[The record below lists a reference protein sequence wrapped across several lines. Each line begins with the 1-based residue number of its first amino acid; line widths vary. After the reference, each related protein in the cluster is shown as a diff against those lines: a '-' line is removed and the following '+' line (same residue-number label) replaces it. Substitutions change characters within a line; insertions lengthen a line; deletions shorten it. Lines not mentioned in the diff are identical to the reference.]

1 MERSEFF
8 KEEIDI
14 GSDVRSGT
22 EDFTEEPKFEFAEM
36 KSSTYEN
43 EKQTLIFGFTELY
56 EQLIDYETASTD
68 NYEEPILTL
77 DFDSDETGIKDF
89 KEQANRNESNTFLT
103 TINEFEEL
111 IAQEQLTTT
120 SAPSLELSEFET
132 STTSKEFPSWRHQT
146 ITTDDEGSLNLKSK
160 TGDNGGPGDNQALLQ
175 QQNGSQE
182 TGKNNSD

>member
-1 MERSEFF
+1 
-8 KEEIDI
+8 
-14 GSDVRSGT
+14 
-22 EDFTEEPKFEFAEM
+22 M

-77 DFDSDETGIKDF
+77 DFDSDETVTKDF
-89 KEQANRNESNTFLT
+89 KEQENINESNTFLT

-111 IAQEQLTTT
+111 IAQEQITTT
-120 SAPSLELSEFET
+120 SAPNLELSDFET
-132 STTSKEFPSWRHQT
+132 STTSKEFLSWRHQT
-146 ITTDDEGSLNLKSK
+146 ITTDDEGSLHLKSK